1 MAGTF
6 PTTIAPRAF
15 NFSSNRPNSTV
26 YTLSGKRSTK
36 QFAGQ
41 YFGFTVTMPL
51 MTQAQFQEYHAFL
64 VKQKG
69 SFDTFDIEYPLD
81 NQGADKGRTIVA
93 TRAVHSTGA
102 TAIQVDGLS
111 NNQDDALKAGDLIS
125 FTAHDKVYMVTADV
139 NSNGTGQSTI
149 NIEPP
154 LQADLILNEGV
165 TVNKPTF
172 KVALVQDDILYQT
185 DASGLFTLSFEV
197 REIL

>member
-6 PTTIAPRAF
+6 PTTIAPRAL

-69 SFDTFDIEYPLD
+69 SFDTFDIEYPLN
-81 NQGADKGRTIVA
+81 NQGADKAKTTVA
-93 TRAVHSTGA
+93 TRAVASTGA
-102 TAIQVDGLS
+102 TAVQVDGFS
-111 NNQDDALKAGDLIS
+111 NNQDDALKAGDLIKFS
-125 FTAHDKVYMVTADV
+125 GHNKVYMVTADV

-154 LQADLILNEGV
+154 LQADLADNEAV
-165 TVNKPTF
+165 DVNKPTF